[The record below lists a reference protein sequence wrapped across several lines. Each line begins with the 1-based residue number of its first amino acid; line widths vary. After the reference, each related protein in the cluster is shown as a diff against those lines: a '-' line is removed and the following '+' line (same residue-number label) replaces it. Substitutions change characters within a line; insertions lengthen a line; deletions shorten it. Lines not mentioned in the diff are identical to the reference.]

1 MDRKKMLVTY
11 FKLSEKEMRERY
23 LPVSTSDLLRK
34 KIFAVGSAHIAVLE
48 ENGTVTAFGD
58 DRHGQCNVKNWKD
71 IIKVAAGDF
80 HTVGLKKDGTVVAA
94 GDNSFGQCNVEKLKG
109 VTDVF
114 ASRSLTVGVMADN
127 VLLVAKANP
136 VAEESE
142 EERRRREEAEKENRR
157 RKEAEQLA
165 AKLNNKIESAAA
177 GLSAQIAA
185 ANGELLV
192 QLQNMPPQKYK
203 VPYNDPNRTMPI
215 ETAEETAS
223 REPETPSK
231 LFTYSFVNG
240 SVTISSYSG
249 AADTVVIPRYIE
261 GKPVTVISN
270 RAFYN
275 NTKLRRVV
283 ISDKLE
289 RIFPDAFKNCR
300 NLEELVIPPNA
311 GLSNIGDNAFEH
323 CVSLKKVTFPES
335 LERIGRWAFGQCIGL
350 ETVVIPN
357 AISSIGFGAFSE
369 CPGLKNLYITENA
382 QNRLSRLDLIVDNLN
397 VVRIIQPNG
406 L

>member
-1 MDRKKMLVTY
+1 
-11 FKLSEKEMRERY
+11 MRELPPVLSGDALQQIASLRDY
-23 LPVSTSDLLRK
+23 LVR
-34 KIFAVGSAHIAVLE
+34 AARGSESETLE
-48 ENGTVTAFGD
+48 TVTAHASGILKQAG
-58 DRHGQCNVKNWKD
+58 RAGGP
-71 IIKVAAGDF
+71 AA
-80 HTVGLKKDGTVVAA
+80 LPA
-94 GDNSFGQCNVEKLKG
+94 GENQAS
-109 VTDVF
+109 DVLQRE
-114 ASRSLTVGVMADN
+114 ARLRAR
-127 VLLVAKANP
+127 
-136 VAEESE
+136 E

-270 RAFYN
+270 RAFYT